1 MILSVLFVSLKNNHT
16 SYVPVESARRSF
28 ERVITG
34 LLKNGFDD
42 KEALLLQV
50 FVTYLLSDN
59 YFCN

>member
-1 MILSVLFVSLKNNHT
+1 MFFCISSKNT
-16 SYVPVESARRSF
+16 ESYVPVESARRSF